1 MSYEKFEVGEK
12 RMFSFMKI
20 PKDLFAKEEF
30 KQLSSDAK
38 LLYSL
43 MLDRMQLSEQNH
55 MYDEDGKTFIYLTI
69 EEIMKIT
76 NWTRYKTLKVL
87 DSLDDKKGI
96 GLIKRRRTGLGKPNM
111 IYVMD
116 FRKSGLLEDR
126 TSTKIEHMK
135 LDELTS
141 ESVNIGFQD
150 ICQTNSNNTYIN
162 NTDKSNTDLE
172 RGHRKDN
179 KQPYGRFKNVFLTCE
194 EMIELTS
201 KYPYDGKDMVEKLS
215 AYMESTG
222 KTYQNH
228 FATII
233 SWIQKDGKKQ
243 RKRNYSFPPGAS
255 L

>member
-55 MYDEDGKTFIYLTI
+55 MFDEDGKTFIYLTI
-69 EEIMKIT
+69 EEIMKTT
-76 NWTRYKTLKVL
+76 NWTKYRTLKAL
-87 DSLDDKKGI
+87 DELDDKKGI
-96 GLIKRRRTGLGKPNM
+96 GLIKRRRTGLGRPNM

-135 LDELTS
+135 LDGLTS

-179 KQPYGRFKNVFLTCE
+179 KQPYGRFKNVFLTDE
-194 EMIELTS
+194 EMIELSS